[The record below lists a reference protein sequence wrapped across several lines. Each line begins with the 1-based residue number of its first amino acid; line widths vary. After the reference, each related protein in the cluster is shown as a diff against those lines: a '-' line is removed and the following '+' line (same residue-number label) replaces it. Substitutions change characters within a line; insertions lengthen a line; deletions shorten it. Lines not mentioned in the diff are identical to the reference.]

1 MITNLKIHFFVKKTY
16 AYFAL
21 FLLSFAQISCQDK
34 KQTTES
40 DAITSIDSTSQ
51 VNNLE
56 NYSPTF
62 TAILKTN
69 AGMIRGLSIG
79 DEMSAIVES
88 APPSETQPENGK
100 SFTEYFDDTD
110 LNFADILYVND
121 PENKIGAISV
131 DIFIEK
137 QVAVDSLM
145 NEFKGYFDK
154 KYGQGK
160 GISKMTVWKL
170 AGGSNELM
178 LQNVSTAKDPGLKIV
193 FAKSGDKLLQ

>member
-1 MITNLKIHFFVKKTY
+1 MKKTY

-21 FLLSFAQISCQDK
+21 LLFAFAQISCQDK
-34 KQTTES
+34 KQNAESETIGTT
-40 DAITSIDSTSQ
+40 DSTSQ

-62 TAILKTN
+62 VAILKTN

-79 DEMSAIVES
+79 DEMNAIIES
-88 APPSETQPENGK
+88 APLSETQPNNGK

-110 LNFADILYVND
+110 LNFADVLYVND

-137 QVAVDSLM
+137 QIAVDSLM
-145 NEFKGYFDK
+145 SEFKGYFDK

-170 AGGSNELM
+170 EGGNNELM
-178 LQNVSTAKDPGLKIV
+178 LQNVSTAKDPGLKII
-193 FAKSGDKLLQ
+193 FAKSGDELLQ

>member
-1 MITNLKIHFFVKKTY
+1 MKKTF

-21 FLLSFAQISCQDK
+21 LLFVLAQISCQDK
-34 KQTTES
+34 KQTAES
-40 DAITSIDSTSQ
+40 DAIITTDSTSQ
-51 VNNLE
+51 INNLE

-62 TAILKTN
+62 NAIFKTN
-69 AGMIRGLSIG
+69 AGMVRGLSIG

-88 APPSETQPENGK
+88 APLSETQPNNGK
-100 SFTEYFDDTD
+100 SYTEYFDDTD

-121 PENKIGAISV
+121 SENKISAISV

-145 NEFKGYFDK
+145 SEFKGYFDK

-170 AGGSNELM
+170 AGENNELM
-178 LQNVSTAKDPGLKIV
+178 LQNVSTAKDPGLKII
-193 FAKSGDKLLQ
+193 FAKRGEELSQ

>member
-1 MITNLKIHFFVKKTY
+1 MKKTY

-21 FLLSFAQISCQDK
+21 LLLALAQISCQDK

-40 DAITSIDSTSQ
+40 DATITTDSTSQ
-51 VNNLE
+51 VNTLE

-62 TAILKTN
+62 KAILKTD
-69 AGMIRGLSIG
+69 AGMVRGLSIG
-79 DEMSAIVES
+79 DEMNVILES
-88 APPSETQPENGK
+88 APLSETQPTNGK
-100 SFTEYFDDTD
+100 SYSEYFDDTD

-121 PENKIGAISV
+121 SENKISAISV

-137 QVAVDSLM
+137 QIAVDSLM

-160 GISKMTVWKL
+160 GISKMTIWKL
-170 AGGSNELM
+170 AGGNNELM
-178 LQNVSTAKDPGLKIV
+178 LQNVSTAKDPGVKII
-193 FAKSGDKLLQ
+193 FAKSGSELLQ

>member
-1 MITNLKIHFFVKKTY
+1 VKKTY

-21 FLLSFAQISCQDK
+21 LLLAFAQISCQDK

-40 DAITSIDSTSQ
+40 DATIATDSTSQ
-51 VNNLE
+51 INTLE

-62 TAILKTN
+62 KAILKTD
-69 AGMIRGLSIG
+69 AGMVRGLSIG
-79 DEMSAIVES
+79 DEMNVIVES
-88 APPSETQPENGK
+88 APLSESQPENGK
-100 SFTEYFDDTD
+100 SYTEYFDDTD
-110 LNFADILYVND
+110 LNFADVLYVND
-121 PENKIGAISV
+121 SENKISAISL

-137 QVAVDSLM
+137 QTAVDSLM
-145 NEFKGYFDK
+145 SEFKGYFDK

-170 AGGSNELM
+170 AGGNNELM
-178 LQNVSTAKDPGLKIV
+178 LQNVSTAKDPGLKII

>member
-1 MITNLKIHFFVKKTY
+1 VKKTY

-21 FLLSFAQISCQDK
+21 LLLAFAQISCQDK

-40 DAITSIDSTSQ
+40 DATIAPDSTSQ
-51 VNNLE
+51 VNTLE

-62 TAILKTN
+62 KAILKTD
-69 AGMIRGLSIG
+69 AGMVRGLSIG

-88 APPSETQPENGK
+88 APLSESQPTDGK
-100 SFTEYFDDTD
+100 SYTEYFDDTD
-110 LNFADILYVND
+110 LNFADVLYVND
-121 PENKIGAISV
+121 SENKISAISI

-137 QVAVDSLM
+137 QVEVDSLM
-145 NEFKGYFDK
+145 SEFKGYFNK

-170 AGGSNELM
+170 AGGNHELM
-178 LQNVSTAKDPGLKIV
+178 LQNVSTAKDPGLKII

>member
-1 MITNLKIHFFVKKTY
+1 MKKTY
-16 AYFAL
+16 AYF
-21 FLLSFAQISCQDK
+21 FILSILAFAQISCQDK

-40 DAITSIDSTSQ
+40 DVTITTDSTSKI
-51 VNNLE
+51 NTLE

-62 TAILKTN
+62 RAILKTD
-69 AGMIRGLSIG
+69 AGMVRGLSIG
-79 DEMSAIVES
+79 DEMNVIVES
-88 APPSETQPENGK
+88 APLSESQPNNGK
-100 SFTEYFDDTD
+100 SYTEYFDDTD

-121 PENKIGAISV
+121 SDNKISAISV

-137 QVAVDSLM
+137 QMAVDSLM
-145 NEFKGYFDK
+145 GEFKGYFDK

-170 AGGSNELM
+170 AGVNNELM
-178 LQNVSTAKDPGLKIV
+178 LQDVSTAKDPGLKII

>member
-1 MITNLKIHFFVKKTY
+1 MKKTY
-16 AYFAL
+16 AYFS
-21 FLLSFAQISCQDK
+21 LLLLAVAQISCQDK

-40 DAITSIDSTSQ
+40 DATTLVDSTSQ

-56 NYSPTF
+56 NYSSTLK
-62 TAILKTN
+62 AILKTN
-69 AGMIRGLSIG
+69 AGMVRGLSIG

-88 APPSETQPENGK
+88 APLSETQPNNGK
-100 SFTEYFDDTD
+100 SYTEYFDDTD
-110 LNFADILYVND
+110 LNFADVLYVND
-121 PENKIGAISV
+121 SENKIGAISV

-145 NEFKGYFDK
+145 SEFKSYFDK

-178 LQNVSTAKDPGLKIV
+178 LQNVSTAKDPGLKII
-193 FAKSGDKLLQ
+193 FAKSGSKLLQ

>member
-1 MITNLKIHFFVKKTY
+1 VKKTY

-21 FLLSFAQISCQDK
+21 LLLTFAQISCQDK

-40 DAITSIDSTSQ
+40 DATIAPDSTSQ
-51 VNNLE
+51 VNTLE

-62 TAILKTN
+62 KAILKTD
-69 AGMIRGLSIG
+69 AGMARGLSIG

-88 APPSETQPENGK
+88 APLSESQPDNGK
-100 SFTEYFDDTD
+100 SYTEYFDDTD
-110 LNFADILYVND
+110 LNFADVLYVND
-121 PENKIGAISV
+121 SENKISAISV

-145 NEFKGYFDK
+145 SEFKGYFDK

-160 GISKMTVWKL
+160 GISKMMVWKL
-170 AGGSNELM
+170 AGGNNELM
-178 LQNVSTAKDPGLKIV
+178 LQNVSTAKDPGLKII
-193 FAKSGDKLLQ
+193 FAKSGDILLQ